1 MLTVY
6 STHGSPG
13 ASTLAVYLAAQWA
26 SSNREVVLIEA
37 DPTAGSLSQKLG
49 IQFTPGTASF
59 VAAGRPVTAANLIEH
74 TQDVLF
80 NNFHAMPTPSGPS
93 GARTVAEKFSR
104 MGEELRDISDREMA
118 IIVDGGR
125 LTADARASEL
135 TTSAAAVLV
144 VSAGEAHLPSLEH
157 ASGALVD
164 DPTQPGPLGLVA
176 TVGSSPLT
184 DAEWSANH
192 GLTLVGSVDLS
203 PERGTDLTMFMPR
216 SKRKSRKLRSSL
228 EKLADT
234 LYEYACPAS
243 AGAPRARLPANR
255 PEVSEED
262 LDGADDTPT
271 QAGPDEL
278 MIDAPP
284 PVAPA
289 SPSPQPPAPAAMP
302 PAPAQAYDQQAYPQ
316 QPYPQ
321 QPDPQQPYPQ
331 PGYEQPPPYPQPP
344 YPHQPYPQQ
353 PDPQQPYPQPGYE
366 QPPPYPQ
373 PPYPQP
379 PYPQHDYPQQPYP
392 QPGYEQPAHLHGGE
406 SAPPSYGQPAS
417 AQHQPEPPA
426 AEPSPTPLAD
436 APTAPSGSFRSW
448 AAELFGESAGSD
460 PDKHRSRPGEGVT
473 A

>member
-26 SSNREVVLIEA
+26 SSNREVVLIET

-104 MGEELRDISDREMA
+104 LGEELRDISDREMA

-144 VSAGEAHLPSLEH
+144 VSSGEAHLPSLEH
-157 ASGALVD
+157 ISGALVG

-243 AGAPRARLPANR
+243 AAAPRTRLPANR
-255 PEVSEED
+255 PEVSDDPAEA
-262 LDGADDTPT
+262 DGTPAHAGHDDV
-271 QAGPDEL
+271 

-289 SPSPQPPAPAAMP
+289 SPPPTPPAPAAMP
-302 PAPAQAYDQQAYPQ
+302 PAPAPAYEQQAYPQ

-321 QPDPQQPYPQ
+321 HD
-331 PGYEQPPPYPQPP
+331 
-344 YPHQPYPQQ
+344 YPQQ
-353 PDPQQPYPQPGYE
+353 AYPQ
-366 QPPPYPQ
+366 
-373 PPYPQP
+373 QP
-379 PYPQHDYPQQPYP
+379 PYPQHDYPQQGYPQQPYPQQPPYPQHDYPQPPRYP
-392 QPGYEQPAHLHGGE
+392 QPGYEPPAHLHGGE
-406 SAPPSYGQPAS
+406 SAPPPYGQPAS
-417 AQHQPEPPA
+417 AQHPPEPTATELP
-426 AEPSPTPLAD
+426 PTPPAD

-448 AAELFGESAGSD
+448 AADLFGESAGGD
-460 PDKHRSRPGEGVT
+460 PGDDRSRPGSGKGAT